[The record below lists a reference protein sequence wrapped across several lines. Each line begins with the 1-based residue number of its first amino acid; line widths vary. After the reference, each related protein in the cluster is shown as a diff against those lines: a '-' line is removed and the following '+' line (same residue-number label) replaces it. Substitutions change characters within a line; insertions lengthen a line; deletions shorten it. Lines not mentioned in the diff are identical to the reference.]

1 MAQEA
6 IAFYESGLSQNQRL
20 GRVFVMPKTAKG
32 SRAHMQQVYTEVRAI
47 EKECGKATFF
57 VTMTMNP
64 NTADV
69 QRNKK
74 VCQEEVSRL
83 VEKYMTTL
91 ASTFGIRWLKNGKPT
106 PESIDHY
113 ISAEIPPLPVCDPN
127 LCPMAA
133 ADLSSGCT
141 VNGRCKKGFPKPF
154 SDRTVLFT
162 DRPHLYRRRH
172 PEKNNASAE
181 KKYVNRTVI
190 DDNSLVV
197 PHNRFLLE
205 TFDCHLNVEYV
216 YGDQAAKYGTKSC
229 AEYLTKDRPHMY
241 IRHERGTSRA
251 HRIEYVDYDE
261 YHHFKKVV
269 HMGPCQAYTCITNF
283 PIVHKSH
290 TVYSLPIHE
299 EGQEPTFFGPGQ
311 EAEAAR
317 RILEGRGRRSE
328 LRAFFEL
335 CQVDEYAR
343 QFTYLELPKHY
354 WFKKQI
360 RMLSVM
366 KAPRNRSDIQPVIES
381 VLSKKNFDPDEREE
395 YESAL
400 VLVLL
405 RMLSLSTYLDVSVRA
420 RFVTKEILEP
430 LIEEAEAIFSAQSL
444 PAISTPKWAKK
455 RAAPKSQSTIPKK
468 KNKTE
473 VLAIEHEVGKTPS
486 QTLAECSSV
495 KVTPKVK
502 APKVVKN
509 KAKQN
514 AQQNLSNH
522 DESPM
527 SSEASGG
534 GSFLARSQDEVS
546 SKRKVKCSKTS
557 YERAMQQALGKQ
569 IDEEIKLG
577 VIDPTPTA
585 LQTPFEDSNSANRTM
600 PVVRT
605 PKRSIIKSMQQT
617 LSEYLNPKKVGAN
630 KNEVLLGRC
639 EKLDKVCEV
648 VAMKM
653 ELEEKIK
660 AICEEEDIETSV
672 IQKCY
677 EFAKKKFEPSL

>member
-1 MAQEA
+1 
-6 IAFYESGLSQNQRL
+6 
-20 GRVFVMPKTAKG
+20 
-32 SRAHMQQVYTEVRAI
+32 
-47 EKECGKATFF
+47 
-57 VTMTMNP
+57 
-64 NTADV
+64 
-69 QRNKK
+69 
-74 VCQEEVSRL
+74 
-83 VEKYMTTL
+83 
-91 ASTFGIRWLKNGKPT
+91 
-106 PESIDHY
+106 
-113 ISAEIPPLPVCDPN
+113 
-127 LCPMAA
+127 
-133 ADLSSGCT
+133 
-141 VNGRCKKGFPKPF
+141 
-154 SDRTVLFT
+154 
-162 DRPHLYRRRH
+162 
-172 PEKNNASAE
+172 
-181 KKYVNRTVI
+181 
-190 DDNSLVV
+190 
-197 PHNRFLLE
+197 
-205 TFDCHLNVEYV
+205 
-216 YGDQAAKYGTKSC
+216 
-229 AEYLTKDRPHMY
+229 
-241 IRHERGTSRA
+241 
-251 HRIEYVDYDE
+251 
-261 YHHFKKVV
+261 
-269 HMGPCQAYTCITNF
+269 
-283 PIVHKSH
+283 
-290 TVYSLPIHE
+290 
-299 EGQEPTFFGPGQ
+299 
-311 EAEAAR
+311 
-317 RILEGRGRRSE
+317 
-328 LRAFFEL
+328 
-335 CQVDEYAR
+335 
-343 QFTYLELPKHY
+343 
-354 WFKKQI
+354 
-360 RMLSVM
+360 M

-420 RFVTKEILEP
+420 RFVTKEILEL

-473 VLAIEHEVGKTPS
+473 VLAIEHEVGKTPP
-486 QTLAECSSV
+486 QTLAECSSA

-502 APKVVKN
+502 APKVAKK

-527 SSEASGG
+527 SSKASGG
-534 GSFLARSQDEVS
+534 GSVLDRSQDEVS

-585 LQTPFEDSNSANRTM
+585 VQTPFEDSNSANRTM

-605 PKRSIIKSMQQT
+605 PKSSIIKSMQQT
-617 LSEYLNPKKVGAN
+617 LSEYLNPKKLEAN
-630 KNEVLLGRC
+630 KNEVSKVSSQLPVQNGNLAKDASLITNTETPEAIKTPEASNENVGLKNVGLNLTSNLRKVLLGRC

>member
-1 MAQEA
+1 
-6 IAFYESGLSQNQRL
+6 
-20 GRVFVMPKTAKG
+20 
-32 SRAHMQQVYTEVRAI
+32 
-47 EKECGKATFF
+47 
-57 VTMTMNP
+57 
-64 NTADV
+64 
-69 QRNKK
+69 
-74 VCQEEVSRL
+74 
-83 VEKYMTTL
+83 
-91 ASTFGIRWLKNGKPT
+91 
-106 PESIDHY
+106 
-113 ISAEIPPLPVCDPN
+113 
-127 LCPMAA
+127 
-133 ADLSSGCT
+133 
-141 VNGRCKKGFPKPF
+141 
-154 SDRTVLFT
+154 
-162 DRPHLYRRRH
+162 
-172 PEKNNASAE
+172 
-181 KKYVNRTVI
+181 
-190 DDNSLVV
+190 
-197 PHNRFLLE
+197 
-205 TFDCHLNVEYV
+205 
-216 YGDQAAKYGTKSC
+216 
-229 AEYLTKDRPHMY
+229 
-241 IRHERGTSRA
+241 
-251 HRIEYVDYDE
+251 
-261 YHHFKKVV
+261 
-269 HMGPCQAYTCITNF
+269 
-283 PIVHKSH
+283 
-290 TVYSLPIHE
+290 
-299 EGQEPTFFGPGQ
+299 
-311 EAEAAR
+311 
-317 RILEGRGRRSE
+317 
-328 LRAFFEL
+328 
-335 CQVDEYAR
+335 
-343 QFTYLELPKHY
+343 
-354 WFKKQI
+354 
-360 RMLSVM
+360 M

-420 RFVTKEILEP
+420 RFVTKEILEL

-473 VLAIEHEVGKTPS
+473 VLAIEHEVGKTPP
-486 QTLAECSSV
+486 QTLAECSSA

-502 APKVVKN
+502 APKVAKK

-527 SSEASGG
+527 SSKASGG
-534 GSFLARSQDEVS
+534 GSVLDRSQDEVS

-585 LQTPFEDSNSANRTM
+585 VQTPFEDSNSANRTM

-605 PKRSIIKSMQQT
+605 PKSSIIKSMQQT
-617 LSEYLNPKKVGAN
+617 LSEYLNPKKLEAN